1 MELSYKRGL
10 QWQYKRQVIM
20 ADEIT
25 KACCTQNREQ
35 CEKLMDVRFTSLQNL
50 FESKVQATEK
60 ATTLAAEVLKGR
72 LEALNELRQMAQDRD
87 VNFVTKVEFVGQVKE
102 IESLRLSRAE
112 MTGKASQQSVNVAY
126 LISILSLL
134 ISLIAVVLRL
144 LGK

>member
-1 MELSYKRGL
+1 MELSYKGCL

-20 ADEIT
+20 ADGIT
-25 KACCTQNREQ
+25 KVCCTQNREQ

-60 ATTLAAEVLKGR
+60 ATILAAEVLKGR

-112 MTGKASQQSVNVAY
+112 MTGKASQQSVNIAY

-134 ISLIAVVLRL
+134 ISVIAVVLRL

>member
-1 MELSYKRGL
+1 
-10 QWQYKRQVIM
+10 M